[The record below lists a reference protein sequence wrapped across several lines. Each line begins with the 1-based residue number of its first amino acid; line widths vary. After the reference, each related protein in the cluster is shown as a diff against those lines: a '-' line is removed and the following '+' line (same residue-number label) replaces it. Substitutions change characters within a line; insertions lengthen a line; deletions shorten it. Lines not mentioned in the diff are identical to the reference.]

1 MEISK
6 AERLIL
12 ANQFRILAES
22 NPQDKHLIRAEIL
35 ERGYEAL
42 YNDEIFNLLSE
53 EMDQEEGD
61 FVIDVLSM
69 YRGIDDSYE
78 NLQDKQNL
86 SEREI
91 TFPGFDGNYET
102 RYYGFTKFFIQ
113 DYSRFAEID
122 ERCNGNFNSHRELIP
137 KYRRMLETWNQIP
150 SEERHSMNIEQ
161 IQELLNA

>member
-91 TFPGFDGNYET
+91 TFP
-102 RYYGFTKFFIQ
+102 
-113 DYSRFAEID
+113 
-122 ERCNGNFNSHRELIP
+122 
-137 KYRRMLETWNQIP
+137 
-150 SEERHSMNIEQ
+150 
-161 IQELLNA
+161 